1 MDRVILNKIYT
12 ALLSA
17 AVTFLAGFALKKVWK
32 LTTGAEPP
40 DPEDPAV
47 PVRQA
52 VTWFITSGIG
62 VGVAQLLFH
71 RTMAKRL
78 QLAPVRKPAELS

>member
-1 MDRVILNKIYT
+1 MDKVILEKVYA

-17 AVTFLAGFALKKVWK
+17 LVTFATGFALKKVWTL
-32 LTTGAEPP
+32 LTGSEPP
-40 DPEDPAV
+40 DPEDPEV
-47 PVRQA
+47 PVREA
-52 VTWFITSGIG
+52 VTWFLASGVG

-78 QLAPVRKPAELS
+78 VLARKPKDHF